1 VENANTIASGSEA
14 RIELKR
20 VLAVQKLIAGTVD
33 SRERM
38 LPQYARRF
46 KELALSQA
54 RREAEYH
61 LSLSAWQHSIG

>member
-1 VENANTIASGSEA
+1 VEYANTIASGSEA

-20 VLAVQKLIAGTVD
+20 VLKLIAGIVD

-38 LPQYARRF
+38 LPQYAQRF

-61 LSLSAWQHSIG
+61 LSLSAWQHSIGW